1 MSDQI
6 DRAEVTWATNLPA
19 VSLSHPRGAL
29 QALIGVSLAE
39 IAGNAEMGVDR
50 GDAIASMTRSL
61 HSIRVRR
68 RTASTGDRSEVR
80 VGCYHELTHSM
91 LQLFSRS
98 V

>member
-1 MSDQI
+1 MSDHI
-6 DRAEVTWATNLPA
+6 DRGEVKWPTNLSA
-19 VSLSHPRGAL
+19 VSLSHPRGAF

-50 GDAIASMTRSL
+50 GDAIASMTRSRL
-61 HSIRVRR
+61 SIPVQR

-80 VGCYHELTHSM
+80 VGCYHELTRSM